1 MAFKI
6 NVSTVVTVLD
16 RKTPMAAS
24 SLHLPTPPLLVME
37 QTHEWKDWR
46 EEKEKQNLSEDIE
59 TTSQKA
65 LHVHYFQASLTKCPH
80 RSIWN

>member
-6 NVSTVVTVLD
+6 NVSTAVTVLD

-24 SLHLPTPPLLVME
+24 SLHLPHPCLE

-65 LHVHYFQASLTKCPH
+65 LRVH
-80 RSIWN
+80 